1 VPVWEAMTDSVPM
14 ATDKLQDVLT
24 AQRLDA
30 IGEPF
35 SAGFLSEPGA
45 PVVVRVAEGLRR
57 FVQCLELAPYRGE
70 RLYPSGESVW
80 SQPPAMIVRWYYV
93 AITGVDDEVLG
104 QKRAAFASDAERLET
119 LDALEAFWRG
129 YPPAGGYT
137 HSIPNYERMLSD
149 GLAGTE
155 SRIDAG
161 VDRPEEHGADDESRG
176 FYRAMA
182 ITLDVARIL
191 RDRFV
196 AQLEAADL
204 YDDAARDNRQRLLTA
219 YARVPEGSPET
230 FREAMIATNFYYYL
244 DGPDDLGRFDQ
255 YMWPYYQ
262 TDVEAGRLTRHEAVA
277 WVGELWQNTDDA
289 YAWNTAVGGS
299 RPDGSRGDND
309 LTLVCIEAARGR
321 RRPNLALR
329 LRRDTPRAVWDAA
342 IETIA
347 TGCGLPALYCEENYR
362 HAIREAHL
370 NLTEEDMHRFAFGGC
385 TELMIDGRSN
395 VGSLDGDF
403 NVPKLLVDSL
413 HEDLP
418 GCETFEAF
426 YEAFERRCAGA
437 IQDGAREISAAQ
449 RRKALWHPQPIRSLM
464 IDDCLQRGWEYAAGG
479 ARYNWSVVNIM
490 GLGNAVDSL
499 CAVREVVFDR
509 KEFTAAELVDVLD
522 RDYRDAESVRQR
534 LGRCPRYGNGDAQA
548 DDLAR
553 GLSGFIFREWQRHAP
568 WRGGKFLPACLMFT
582 TYAFYGEQVG
592 ATPDGRGDGQPI
604 ADSAGPV
611 QGRDRN
617 GPTAMLRSVAGIDQL
632 HAPGTLVVNV
642 RFSPSMFATA
652 ENRARLQSL
661 IRGYFDLGGMQ
672 LQVNVVDQA
681 MLEAAMADPDKYGDM
696 IIRIGGFS
704 EYWKNLTPALRQSV
718 LERTEHV

>member
-1 VPVWEAMTDSVPM
+1 MTDSVPM
-14 ATDKLQDVLT
+14 AIDRLQGVLT
-24 AQRLDA
+24 PERLEA

-35 SAGFLSEPGA
+35 SAGFLAEPDA

-57 FVQCLELAPYRGE
+57 FVRRVELAPYRGE
-70 RLYPSGESVW
+70 RLYPAGPSVW
-80 SQPPAMIVRWYYV
+80 SGPPAMIVRWYYV
-93 AITGVDDEVLG
+93 AITGVDDEVLA
-104 QKRAAFASDAERLET
+104 QKRGAFADDAEKLET
-119 LDALEAFWRG
+119 LAGLEEFWRG

-137 HSIPNYERMLSD
+137 HSIPNYERMLTD

-155 SRIDAG
+155 SRIETGA
-161 VDRPEEHGADDESRG
+161 DRPDEHGADDETRG

-182 ITLDVARIL
+182 VTVDVARIL
-191 RDRFV
+191 RDRLV
-196 AQLEAADL
+196 KQIEAADL
-204 YDDAARDNRQRLLTA
+204 HDASERDNRRRLLDA
-219 YARVPEGSPET
+219 YERVPEGPART
-230 FREAMIATNFYYYL
+230 FREAMVATNFYYYL

-262 TDVEAGRLTRHEAVA
+262 ADVQAGRLTRDEAVA
-277 WVGELWQNTDDA
+277 WVGTLWQNTDDA
-289 YAWNTAVGGS
+289 YAWNTAIGGS

-309 LTLVCIEAARGR
+309 LTLVCLEAARGR

-329 LRRDTPRAVWDAA
+329 LRRDTPQAVWDAA
-342 IETIA
+342 IETIS

-362 HAIREAHL
+362 RAIREAHL
-370 NLTEEDMHRFAFGGC
+370 NVTDEDMNRFAFGGC

-395 VGSLDGDF
+395 VGSLDGDL
-403 NVPKLLVDSL
+403 NIPKLLVDSL
-413 HEDLP
+413 YEDLP

-426 YEAFERRCAGA
+426 YEAFERRCVGA
-437 IQDGAREISAAQ
+437 IRDGSGEISAAQ

-499 CAVREVVFDR
+499 CVVREMIFER
-509 KEFTAAELVDVLD
+509 HELTAGELIDVLD
-522 RDYRDAESVRQR
+522 RDYRDAEALRQR
-534 LGRCPRYGNGDAQA
+534 FARCPRYGNGDARA

-553 GLSGFIFREWQRHAP
+553 DLSAFVFGEWQRHAP

-582 TYAFYGEQVG
+582 TYAFFGEQVA

-617 GPTAMLRSVAGIDQL
+617 GPTAMLRSAAGIDQI

-642 RFSPSMFATA
+642 RFSRPMFATA

-681 MLEAAMADPDKYGDM
+681 MLAAAMADPEKYGDM

-704 EYWKNLTPALRQSV
+704 EYWKNLTPALRRSV